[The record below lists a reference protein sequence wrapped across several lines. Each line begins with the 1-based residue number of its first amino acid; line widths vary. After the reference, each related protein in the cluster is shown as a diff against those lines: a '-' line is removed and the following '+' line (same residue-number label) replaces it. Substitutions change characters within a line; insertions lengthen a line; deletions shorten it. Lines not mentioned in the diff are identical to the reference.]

1 MPSRPARRRAFV
13 AREADAYGGVL
24 SRRMLRALGVDR
36 HAVAREV
43 AGDRWRVHGHQTV
56 AVHSQP
62 LGAPALWWRAVWETG
77 HRIAALDGVSALL
90 AAGVAGYDESLVHI
104 SVPDACTPERSGGV
118 RVHRV
123 DRRPDEV
130 ITTRG
135 VPRVAPAIAA
145 IRAAHWAAS
154 DRQAA
159 LLLAL
164 PVQQGVVSGPQ
175 LVKAANLVGGRR
187 RRALV
192 LTLVGDIADGARSLG
207 ELDFAAMCRRRGL
220 PTPDRQVLRR
230 RSSGRIYLD
239 VGWSEGRLALEIDGS
254 QHYSGLSVM
263 RDNLRQND
271 VTIAGDRVLRIDLL
285 GLRLAGGRPHGPGR
299 PRPEAP
305 GDSRYRVKL
314 DEIPAV
320 FTRTRASSRRRP
332 RAVDTEAGTPA
343 HDG

>member
-1 MPSRPARRRAFV
+1 MPSRPAHRRAFV

-24 SRRMLRALGVDR
+24 SRRMLRELGVDR

-56 AVHSQP
+56 AVHGQP
-62 LGAPALWWRAVWETG
+62 FGPPALWWRAVWETG

-90 AAGVAGYDESLVHI
+90 AAGVTGYDEPLVYV

-118 RVHRV
+118 RVHHI

-175 LVKAANLVGGRR
+175 LVKRR
-187 RRALV
+187 
-192 LTLVGDIADGARSLG
+192 TSCADGGAVRWSSRWSGTSPTARGPWASSTS
-207 ELDFAAMCRRRGL
+207 RRCVGAEACPL
-220 PTPDRQVLRR
+220 LTRQVLRR

-263 RDNLRQND
+263 RDNLVAR
-271 VTIAGDRVLRIDLL
+271 
-285 GLRLAGGRPHGPGR
+285 GLRLQGIR
-299 PRPEAP
+299 
-305 GDSRYRVKL
+305 
-314 DEIPAV
+314 
-320 FTRTRASSRRRP
+320 
-332 RAVDTEAGTPA
+332 GT
-343 HDG
+343 G

>member
-1 MPSRPARRRAFV
+1 MPSRPAHRRALV
-13 AREADAYGGVL
+13 AREAEAYGGVVA
-24 SRRMLRALGVDR
+24 RRMLRALGVDR

-56 AVHSQP
+56 AVHCQP

-77 HRIAALDGVSALL
+77 HRITALDGVSALL
-90 AAGVAGYDESLVHI
+90 AAGVTGYEESLVHV
-104 SVPDACTPERSGGV
+104 SVPDACTPERPAGV

-123 DRRPDEV
+123 DRVPGEV

-135 VPRVAPAIAA
+135 VPRVAPALAA
-145 IRAAHWAAS
+145 VRAAHWATS

-164 PVQQGVVSGPQ
+164 PVQQGVVSPAQ
-175 LVKAANLVGGRR
+175 LRRAATLVVGRR

-192 LTLVGDIADGARSLG
+192 LTLVADVADGARSLG
-207 ELDFAAMCRRRGL
+207 ELDFAAMCRRRQL

-230 RSSGRIYLD
+230 RCSGRIYLD
-239 VGWSEGRLALEIDGS
+239 VGWSEARLALEIDGS

-285 GLRLAGGRPHGPGR
+285 GLRLSEDELMDQVARGLGLGR
-299 PRPEAP
+299 
-305 GDSRYRVKL
+305 
-314 DEIPAV
+314 I
-320 FTRTRASSRRRP
+320 RA
-332 RAVDTEAGTPA
+332 TG
-343 HDG
+343 